1 MSQGKNSSEKASY
14 RPRKFGSRIKL
25 VWFPLL
31 QSHVFTA
38 GVGNTKKRQCE
49 EFPSISKAGMGP
61 SAYVPSR
68 NNPVS

>member
-14 RPRKFGSRIKL
+14 RPRNFGNRIKL

-31 QSHVFTA
+31 QGHVFA
-38 GVGNTKKRQCE
+38 AWVGYTKKHLHE
-49 EFPSISKAGMGP
+49 ELLLISKAGMGP
-61 SAYVPSR
+61 LAYVSSR